1 MEFLFLELLA
11 RLDAG
16 WVCNGLHG
24 RTKWDLGKLLMRNT
38 VYNGAD
44 IVVYRSKQGVCL
56 IHRIKTLRFTL
67 SLTMAKTVRDRA
79 C

>member
-16 WVCNGLHG
+16 WVCKGLHG
-24 RTKWDLGKLLMRNT
+24 RTKWDLEKLLMGNII
-38 VYNGAD
+38 YNGVD

-56 IHRIKTLRFTL
+56 IHRTKYYVLH
-67 SLTMAKTVRDRA
+67 
-79 C
+79 